1 MYRGGISKR
10 TMPFLA
16 VVGIFSVYDFYR
28 GYHQTRSVIGGI
40 VYVFFSLILLAFFWW
55 LFMRSS

>member
-1 MYRGGISKR
+1 
-10 TMPFLA
+10 MPFLA

-40 VYVFFSLILLAFFWW
+40 VYVFFGLILLAFFWW